1 MSFDFARF
9 MQLDFPAFAAGA
21 LAAMACGLIGAF
33 LVLRRMSLMGDAIS
47 HAVLPGI
54 VAAFLLAD
62 SLAALPIFIGAA
74 VVGVITSLL
83 TELIHRLGKV
93 EPGASMGVVFT
104 VLFAAGVL
112 WLEQIGGSSIH
123 LDADCVLYGNMQ
135 TVIWPDAP
143 ATLGEG
149 LTLGAWSTTPR
160 QLVTLALALAA
171 NVVFVALFFKEVRI
185 SSFDPGLSASQG
197 VSPGLMH
204 YLLMTMVA
212 ITTVASFEAVGSI
225 LVVAMLIVPGVIGLL
240 LTDRLWPMLVVA
252 VVAAFVGAAGGYA
265 TGAAFSLDTTG
276 MVAVMLG
283 VLLVIVGLV
292 SPKRGWI
299 SRLLRRLRLGVSI
312 AREDMLAAAY
322 RVEELAE
329 ARDGRL
335 TPEALRRAVGGGA
348 TALFAWRRARRA
360 GELDVDPATAAAVL
374 TDAGRAR
381 AANLIRS
388 HRLWEHYLV
397 HELGLRADH
406 VHPTAAKLE
415 HITSP
420 PMQSA
425 LSRGLDAEPTD
436 PHGRTIPQKSDD
448 DADASA

>member
-160 QLVTLALALAA
+160 QLVTLLAGQRHRLVEHDVDPRVGERPRDLEVRVVRRDDRDEVDPVLGSAGQLAL
-171 NVVFVALFFKEVRI
+171 LR
-185 SSFDPGLSASQG
+185 
-197 VSPGLMH
+197 
-204 YLLMTMVA
+204 
-212 ITTVASFEAVGSI
+212 
-225 LVVAMLIVPGVIGLL
+225 
-240 LTDRLWPMLVVA
+240 
-252 VVAAFVGAAGGYA
+252 
-265 TGAAFSLDTTG
+265 
-276 MVAVMLG
+276 
-283 VLLVIVGLV
+283 IVGHL
-292 SPKRGWI
+292 
-299 SRLLRRLRLGVSI
+299 RLLRWTWRHGSSPTPNRGRRVI
-312 AREDMLAAAY
+312 RPGAAP
-322 RVEELAE
+322 
-329 ARDGRL
+329 G
-335 TPEALRRAVGGGA
+335 
-348 TALFAWRRARRA
+348 
-360 GELDVDPATAAAVL
+360 
-374 TDAGRAR
+374 
-381 AANLIRS
+381 
-388 HRLWEHYLV
+388 
-397 HELGLRADH
+397 
-406 VHPTAAKLE
+406 
-415 HITSP
+415 
-420 PMQSA
+420 
-425 LSRGLDAEPTD
+425 
-436 PHGRTIPQKSDD
+436 PQRCPRPKGPR
-448 DADASA
+448 